1 VKFLTALATSFAI
14 FFTALVG
21 ARLLTRY
28 LLSRG
33 ISISMNDLIETA
45 IGAALIATG
54 QTLLG
59 RRA

>member
-1 VKFLTALATSFAI
+1 MKFVTSLATSFAI

-33 ISISMNDLIETA
+33 VTVGMNDLIEIA
-45 IGAALIATG
+45 IGAAIIALG
-54 QTLLG
+54 ATLLG
-59 RRA
+59 RA

>member
-1 VKFLTALATSFAI
+1 MRFVTGLATSFAI

-33 ISISMNDLIETA
+33 VTVGMNDLIEIA
-45 IGAALIATG
+45 IGAAIIALG
-54 QTLLG
+54 ATLLG
-59 RRA
+59 RA